1 MATNAQ
7 RQAAYRARH
16 REAGGGRINMAVT
29 AQAEFALRRLA
40 RHYCVT
46 QRAMLERLIG
56 EAESEVTG
64 KLSGADYRLYVRD

>member
-1 MATNAQ
+1 V
-7 RQAAYRARH
+7 
-16 REAGGGRINMAVT
+16 AVT

-56 EAESEVTG
+56 EAEAEVTG